1 MIENNKVNV
10 PDTIILHHSV
20 APLDNIKF
28 NDFESITKHYVNN
41 MGWSDNPYHYG
52 IEYVDGKVKRS
63 IGRSEDT
70 VGAHCSQGDMNGHSI
85 GVCIVGNW
93 DEVAPPKE
101 IVDEVVKLCKEIR
114 ARRGSLPIE
123 PHTKYAPYKT
133 CPGTLFPLNVVRV
146 RVSAPIVPPVHWAEE
161 YFILLNKYFTVSDRR
176 FDEKITR
183 GEVMKL
189 VGEVVKLVKG
199 V

>member
-1 MIENNKVNV
+1 MTKKNN

-52 IEYVDGKVKRS
+52 IEFVNGKVKRS
-63 IGRSEDT
+63 IGRSENT

-85 GVCIVGNW
+85 GVCVIGNW
-93 DEVAPPKE
+93 DKVAPPAE

-114 ARRGSLPIE
+114 ARHGNLPIE

-133 CPGTLFPLNVVRV
+133 CPGASFPLNEVRM
-146 RVSAPIVPPVHWAEE
+146 RVSAPVVSVHWAEE
-161 YFILLNKYFTVSDRR
+161 HFAFLNKHFTVSERR
-176 FDEKITR
+176 FDEPIKR
-183 GEVMKL
+183 GEAFKL
-189 VGEVVKLVKG
+189 IAEVIKLVKG